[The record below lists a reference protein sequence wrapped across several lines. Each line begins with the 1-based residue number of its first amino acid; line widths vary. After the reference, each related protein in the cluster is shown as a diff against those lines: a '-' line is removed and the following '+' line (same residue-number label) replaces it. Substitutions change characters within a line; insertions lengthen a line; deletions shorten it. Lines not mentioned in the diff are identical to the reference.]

1 MFNKTKEA
9 AEIAKESVFFDLRRL
24 RRRVLD
30 GFMERSIKL
39 ENSIAKM
46 YHPENKSI
54 AEIQYKSARSV
65 WRFRQ
70 SVWSL
75 YRERYGQQDDLDYQH
90 IAMEVLV
97 EEMRSHGF
105 PLPIDDH
112 PAQGYGNFPTDG
124 IFRQGTD

>member
-1 MFNKTKEA
+1 
-9 AEIAKESVFFDLRRL
+9 
-24 RRRVLD
+24 
-30 GFMERSIKL
+30 
-39 ENSIAKM
+39 
-46 YHPENKSI
+46 
-54 AEIQYKSARSV
+54 
-65 WRFRQ
+65 
-70 SVWSL
+70 VWSL

-124 IFRQGTD
+124 IFHQGED